1 MRGSIFCIASFPN
14 VVKVPGDMCFGRAN
28 RHRPSNGFTL
38 IELLVVIAIIS
49 ILASMLLPALS
60 KAKGKAN
67 AIKCLSNERQLH
79 LAVQMYIDD
88 HDDQFPPRISGQA
101 NWVSSLKP
109 YYTASGV
116 VKCPSDGLFASHSYL
131 INGFNDFF
139 AVKLSA
145 EEFAEYKKWKWPVG
159 MKMSGIPEP
168 SNTITF
174 GEKRK
179 ASPHAHMDFYQGEG
193 NDVQEI
199 DQAKHGGSRSDSSGG
214 SNYAFA
220 DGSVRFMKYG
230 TTLSPENLWA
240 VTDVWRNAPSPLEDT
255 SE

>member
-1 MRGSIFCIASFPN
+1 MRNGVQYMYPFLSKQHT
-14 VVKVPGDMCFGRAN
+14 VMR
-28 RHRPSNGFTL
+28 GFTL

-49 ILASMLLPALS
+49 ILAGMLLPALS

-101 NWVSSLKP
+101 NWVSSLKS
-109 YYTASGV
+109 YYMASGV

-131 INGFNDFF
+131 INGFNDYF

-145 EEFAEYKKWKWPVG
+145 EEFAEYKKWKWPIG
-159 MKMSGIPEP
+159 MKMSAIPQP
-168 SNTITF
+168 SDTITF

-179 ASPHAHMDFYQGEG
+179 SSPHAHMDFYQGEG

-199 DQAKHGGSRSDSSGG
+199 DQAKHGGGQTDVSGG

-240 VTDVWRNAPSPLEDT
+240 VTDVWRNAPSPLE
-255 SE
+255 SSKNP